1 MQISVIIVNY
11 NVRYFLEQALR
22 SVQKACVG
30 MDNEIWVV
38 DNASSDH
45 SVEIVREKFPEVKVI
60 ANTENVGFSKA
71 NNQAILKSSGKYVLL
86 LNPDTIVEEETLKRC
101 YEFMENTPDAGAL
114 GVRMIDGAGKFL
126 PESKRGF
133 PTPFV
138 AFCKTFGLS
147 KLFPKSKLFNRY
159 HLGFLS
165 ENETH
170 PVDVLSGAFML
181 LRKELLDKVG
191 LLDEAFFMYGE
202 DIDLSYRMISG
213 GYKNYY
219 FPGTTIIHYKG
230 ESTKKGSLNY
240 VKTFYQA
247 MIIFAKKHFS
257 GTSAAFFVWMLQL
270 AIYFRAI
277 MTVVSN
283 GIRKTYLPVLD
294 AALIFG
300 GMFLLKDYWAKTYY
314 HEPDYYPSSFLY
326 FNIPLYISVWLISVY
341 FRGGYDEKYNL
352 RKIGAGLLVGTI
364 LVAAVYG
371 LLDMQYRTSRA
382 LIVMSAFWAAVAMMG
397 LRLILHFIEYRH
409 LNLAKISQRN
419 LVIVGASEEVERVK
433 ALLQLALFN
442 YNLIG
447 TVSPGGKDDQ
457 ALSALEDL
465 EEVVSI
471 YNVNELIFCAK
482 DISTNVIMHWMH
494 RLGSKLV
501 IRILPEA
508 SSSIIGSS
516 SKDTSGELFTVEI
529 NYKIGSKE
537 SRRNKRLLD
546 LLVAL
551 AVLILLPL
559 LIFLVA
565 KPSGLVSNLGLVF
578 WGKKSWVGYIGPLA
592 LHTNLPNI
600 RTGVLSKA
608 AIFRGKEFDEATKQ
622 RINFFY
628 AKDYHYGIDLEI
640 LSKGWRLLGS

>member
-22 SVQKACVG
+22 SVQKACAG
-30 MDNEIWVV
+30 MQNEIWVV

-45 SVEIVREKFPEVKVI
+45 SVDLVREKFPDVKLI
-60 ANTENVGFSKA
+60 ANQVNVGFSKA
-71 NNQAILKSSGKYVLL
+71 NNQAIKQCSGKYILL
-86 LNPDTIVEEETLKRC
+86 LNPDTIIEENTLQKC
-101 YEFMENTPDAGAL
+101 FAFMESTVDAGAL

-147 KLFPKSKLFNRY
+147 SLFPKSKVFNRY
-159 HLGFLS
+159 HLGYLS
-165 ENETH
+165 ENQSST
-170 PVDVLSGAFML
+170 VDVLSGAFML
-181 LRKELLDKVG
+181 LRKDVLDKVG

-202 DIDLSYRMISG
+202 DIDLSYRITKG
-213 GYKNYY
+213 GYRNYY
-219 FPGTTIIHYKG
+219 FADTTIIHYKG

-257 GTSAAFFVWMLQL
+257 GTSATVFIWMLQL
-270 AIYFRAI
+270 AIYFRAAI
-277 MTVVSN
+277 TLIFN
-283 GIRKTYLPVLD
+283 FFKKIYLPVLD

-300 GMFLLKDYWAKTYY
+300 GMYLLKDYWARTYY
-314 HEPDYYPSSFLY
+314 HNPDYYPSSFLF
-326 FNIPLYISVWLISVY
+326 FNIPLYIAVWLISVY
-341 FRGGYDEKYNL
+341 FRGGYDERYNL

-382 LIVMSAFWAAVAMMG
+382 LIVLSAFWAAIAMMG
-397 LRLILHFIEYRH
+397 LRLILHFVQYGH
-409 LNLAKISQRN
+409 LDLTKISQRN
-419 LVIVGASEEVERVK
+419 IVIVGAEAEVQRVK

-442 YNLIG
+442 HNLIG
-447 TVSPGGKDDQ
+447 IVSPLDD
-457 ALSALEDL
+457 SEDSISSMEDL

-471 YNVNELIFCAK
+471 YNVNEVIFCAK
-482 DISTNVIMHWMH
+482 DVSSKDIMHWMH
-494 RLGSKLV
+494 RLGTKVV

-516 SKDTSGELFTVEI
+516 SKDSSGELFTVEI
-529 NYKIGSKE
+529 KYKLASKE
-537 SRRNKRLLD
+537 AMRNKRLVD
-546 LLVAL
+546 V
-551 AVLILLPL
+551 
-559 LIFLVA
+559 
-565 KPSGLVSNLGLVF
+565 LVSFGLLLFAPILMFYIPNLWGFLRNWSLVII
-578 WGKKSWVGYIGPLA
+578 GKKTWVGYEPPA
-592 LHTNLPNI
+592 ELHTNLPAI
-600 RTGVLSKA
+600 RAGVLSKA
-608 AIFRGKEFDEATKQ
+608 GTFPGRAFDDATKQ

-628 AKDYHYGIDLEI
+628 AKDYHYGVDLEV
-640 LSKGWRLLGS
+640 LRKGWRKLGG